1 MGNDLVYNEGAIVS
15 VTKEF
20 TFDSCHQLK
29 EYVGACARLHGHT
42 YKLQVTVEG
51 ELDKIGMVVD
61 FKELKAYV
69 DGMIIK
75 SLDHYNLNDK
85 LWFNT
90 TAENMSVYF
99 FELLSKFFIEVS
111 EREGRYIA
119 LTEVK
124 LWETPTSFASYKGVT
139 KRC

>member
-1 MGNDLVYNEGAIVS
+1 MNDLVYNEGAIVE

-29 EYVGACARLHGHT
+29 AYEGACARLHGHT

-51 ELDKIGMVVD
+51 NLSHNGMVID
-61 FKELKAYV
+61 FKDLKCMV
-69 DGMIIK
+69 EGLIK
-75 SLDHYNLNDK
+75 EPLDHYNLNDK

-99 FELLSKFFIEVS
+99 FELLSKEIITLS
-111 EREGRYIA
+111 EKEERYIA
-119 LTEVK
+119 LKEVK
-124 LWETPTSFASYKGVT
+124 LWETPTSYASYKGVAS
-139 KRC
+139 RC